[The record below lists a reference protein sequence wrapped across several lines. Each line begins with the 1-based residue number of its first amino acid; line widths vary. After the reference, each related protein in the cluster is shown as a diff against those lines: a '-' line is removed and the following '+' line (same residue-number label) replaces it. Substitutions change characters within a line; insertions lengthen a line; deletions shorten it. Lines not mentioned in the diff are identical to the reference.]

1 MVIIS
6 VKNITKKYGT
16 DIILKD
22 VSFHVEKGDRI
33 GIVGI
38 NGAGKTTLLKILA
51 GELEAD
57 SGEKYI
63 SRDTTIG
70 YLKQNDDFKSQ
81 NTVAEEVEKIFAP
94 LKKLEEKINH
104 MTARAAELYSTGN
117 AVEASAILEKC
128 TVLRDEFEAKGGYT
142 YKSEMKGVL
151 KSMAFDKSYYDKKP
165 IDTLSG
171 GERTR
176 LSMACLLLKKPD
188 VFFLDEPTNHLDIGT
203 LRWLEQYLKGYPG
216 TIIVV
221 SHDRYFLNSI
231 VKKIFDI
238 ENHKLDTYKGNY
250 MYYAQE
256 KMRRREEALRR
267 YGKQQTEIKR
277 QEEMVRLMK
286 QRGTEKLAKRALSRE
301 KKLDAMEM
309 IEKPSATDRRMNIH
323 FKEEYKSG
331 TDVYIAEGLSKGF
344 GFGRNRRELFKDVDF
359 DIKRGERICI
369 VGANG
374 IGKTTLLKIITD
386 ELRPD
391 SGTLKKGHNVEASYY
406 DQTQERLTGSNTLL
420 EELTQSYRLYSETE
434 MRSILGRFMFTE
446 DTVFLPVD
454 ALSGGEKARL
464 ALVKLMLSGANVLVM
479 DEPTNHLD
487 IESKEV
493 FEEALLEFPGT
504 IITVSHDRYF
514 LNRIP
519 TRILE
524 LGRSGLTEY
533 IGKYDY
539 YVEKKQQML
548 SSGRAYLDKMR
559 AETGAP
565 EDSEQIAAAENRKF
579 SNQERRRLKKEE
591 EARARRKRR
600 AKEKLEKEIEFLENE
615 NRVIE
620 AEMMKTGIMTDHEK
634 LSELSERLNGNKDLL
649 EIKYDEWVELQDE
662 V

>member
-238 ENHKLDTYKGNY
+238 ENHKLDIYKGNY

-277 QEEMVRLMK
+277 QEEMVRRMK

-446 DTVFLPVD
+446 DMVFLPVD

-565 EDSEQIAAAENRKF
+565 EDSEQIVAAEKLTQIGRA
-579 SNQERRRLKKEE
+579 SCRER
-591 EARARRKRR
+591 
-600 AKEKLEKEIEFLENE
+600 
-615 NRVIE
+615 V
-620 AEMMKTGIMTDHEK
+620 
-634 LSELSERLNGNKDLL
+634 
-649 EIKYDEWVELQDE
+649 
-662 V
+662 

>member
-151 KSMAFDKSYYDKKP
+151 KSMAFDKSYYDKKS

-238 ENHKLDTYKGNY
+238 ENHKLDIYKGNY

-277 QEEMVRLMK
+277 QEEMVRRMK

>member
-1 MVIIS
+1 MS
-6 VKNITKKYGT
+6 SFKK
-16 DIILKD
+16 
-22 VSFHVEKGDRI
+22 
-33 GIVGI
+33 
-38 NGAGKTTLLKILA
+38 AG
-51 GELEAD
+51 
-57 SGEKYI
+57 
-63 SRDTTIG
+63 
-70 YLKQNDDFKSQ
+70 
-81 NTVAEEVEKIFAP
+81 
-94 LKKLEEKINH
+94 
-104 MTARAAELYSTGN
+104 
-117 AVEASAILEKC
+117 C
-128 TVLRDEFEAKGGYT
+128 
-142 YKSEMKGVL
+142 
-151 KSMAFDKSYYDKKP
+151 
-165 IDTLSG
+165 
-171 GERTR
+171 
-176 LSMACLLLKKPD
+176 
-188 VFFLDEPTNHLDIGT
+188 FFLDEPTNHLDIGT

-238 ENHKLDTYKGNY
+238 ENHKLDIYKGNY

-277 QEEMVRLMK
+277 QEEMVRRMK

-309 IEKPSATDRRMNIH
+309 IEKPSATDRRMNIY

-446 DTVFLPVD
+446 DMVFLPVG

-565 EDSEQIAAAENRKF
+565 EDSEQIVAAENRKF

>member
-38 NGAGKTTLLKILA
+38 NGAGKTTLLKILV

-238 ENHKLDTYKGNY
+238 ENHKLDIYKGNY

-277 QEEMVRLMK
+277 QEEMVRRMK

>member
-151 KSMAFDKSYYDKKP
+151 KSMAFDKSYYDKKS

-238 ENHKLDTYKGNY
+238 ENHKLDIYKGNY

-277 QEEMVRLMK
+277 QEEMVRRMK

-391 SGTLKKGHNVEASYY
+391 SGTLKKGHNVEAGYY

-420 EELTQSYRLYSETE
+420 EELTQSYRLYSEPE